1 MARLVEVQLCVAACA
16 GVVEFGRVAG
26 QLERRIAVA
35 SDTRCLFHVNA
46 DSGRVSVTVHEVP
59 VGGLCL
65 HRHGVPRP
73 GRRDGCGTGVDVD
86 VLIAEVVH
94 LLQLQSGEVPETLP
108 VRVGFRR
115 LDGELNRS
123 VRQRRDAGKARHAV
137 RAVVGIHDDR
147 AGVGAIHGVAGGKII
162 GVPVDALGGER
173 ERVQLRR
180 VESLEPRADARLREP
195 QFGDL
200 RVGGADGLVVDDGPH
215 RLELRRLSRER
226 PSRVG
231 IIGGGGDHEEQLDV
245 GGVPLAVDQPREHL
259 GLAFRDDER
268 TLVPPRRQRP
278 LAGGRNVERPAA
290 ERRQRHQSRYRKHET
305 YPLFHAIVLLRRKY
319 IIFLLSFIL
328 SFSFVN
334 CGGGGGGDDDGPVI
348 NKNSLAVSTSS
359 ITFDAAASQQTVN
372 VTANCDW
379 KVTCSATW
387 LTINPTSGNANA
399 TLTLSAQENTI
410 TTREATVTVT
420 GGGFTRTISVTQ
432 RGADVKLTVSPQTL
446 EFEYKEEEKTVA
458 LTTNTTWTV
467 SSDQS
472 WCTVSKSS
480 GNNNENIAVKV
491 SQNNSPDKRTAN
503 VIITAGNKT
512 ETVTVT
518 QNGGTLPVVNSLSV
532 MDITAYE
539 ATCTF
544 DATSDEAITEC
555 GVCYST
561 TNHTPTTSDSKEVS
575 STASSSSS
583 KSVKLA
589 NLTKKTTYYVR
600 AYATS
605 AIGTTYSDVKTFTT
619 KSGTPEEGDNN
630 KPSYSKKR

>member
-1 MARLVEVQLCVAACA
+1 MKNKFV
-16 GVVEFGRVAG
+16 F
-26 QLERRIAVA
+26 
-35 SDTRCLFHVNA
+35 LF
-46 DSGRVSVTVHEVP
+46 
-59 VGGLCL
+59 
-65 HRHGVPRP
+65 
-73 GRRDGCGTGVDVD
+73 
-86 VLIAEVVH
+86 LI
-94 LLQLQSGEVPETLP
+94 
-108 VRVGFRR
+108 
-115 LDGELNRS
+115 
-123 VRQRRDAGKARHAV
+123 
-137 RAVVGIHDDR
+137 
-147 AGVGAIHGVAGGKII
+147 
-162 GVPVDALGGER
+162 
-173 ERVQLRR
+173 
-180 VESLEPRADARLREP
+180 
-195 QFGDL
+195 
-200 RVGGADGLVVDDGPH
+200 
-215 RLELRRLSRER
+215 
-226 PSRVG
+226 
-231 IIGGGGDHEEQLDV
+231 
-245 GGVPLAVDQPREHL
+245 
-259 GLAFRDDER
+259 
-268 TLVPPRRQRP
+268 
-278 LAGGRNVERPAA
+278 
-290 ERRQRHQSRYRKHET
+290 
-305 YPLFHAIVLLRRKY
+305 
-319 IIFLLSFIL
+319 IL
-328 SFSFVN
+328 SFSFMN
-334 CGGGGGGDDDGPVI
+334 CGGGSSSDDDGGGTTPVI
-348 NKNSLAVSTSS
+348 NKNSLAVSTNSVN
-359 ITFDAAASQQTVN
+359 FEAAAGQQTVN

-379 KVTCSATW
+379 KISCSATW
-387 LTINPTSGNANA
+387 LTINPMSGNANA
-399 TLTLSAQENTI
+399 QVTLSAQENTTI
-410 TTREATVTVT
+410 TQRDATITVT